1 MGFELHYFVTHALL
15 SFSETARDE
24 PCEIRCDDS
33 VTHFPAVTL
42 YLALVRLARAVQSA
56 FPAKWDSTIQPPVD
70 IYLHEGKFYRGP
82 PLIYQRV
89 RRKLKRASLPRGFI
103 SVTLLVR
110 DHKHLNLIHTTC
122 HSPM

>member
-1 MGFELHYFVTHALL
+1 MTHAL

-42 YLALVRLARAVQSA
+42 YLALVRLTIAVQSA
-56 FPAKWDSTIQPPVD
+56 FPTMWDSTIQPPVD
-70 IYLHEGKFYRGP
+70 IYLHAGKFFRG

-89 RRKLKRASLPRGFI
+89 RRKLKRAALPRGFI
-103 SVTLLVR
+103 SVTYW
-110 DHKHLNLIHTTC
+110 
-122 HSPM
+122 